1 MMNKINSTQ
10 LESYKNSMLIRF
22 YLFSALRTAL
32 FHIPILVIYF
42 MNILGSSLQIGIL
55 ISLKT
60 ISSLIFEIPTG
71 IVADRVSRKL
81 SVIIGLLLNA
91 CSLIIFVVQKDFMW
105 FGIAQV
111 MFGIA
116 ETFYSGA
123 DSALLYDNLKEMDSE
138 ESYENASR
146 NISLFGSIALFI
158 SFITGSYFYS
168 ISNTIPFILSAI
180 AIGCALFIFIPI
192 SEHSYKKE
200 NSDKISL
207 LSKHLYRQPMSIWSL
222 ITFSN
227 IIGSIF
233 YATYLFLI
241 PILLKESG
249 IVEKSFG
256 IIMSVGVITFGFGA
270 KCSVVIKKREQFMK
284 IGVPIIASILFV
296 IVAIFNS
303 SLGIVCLLVIM
314 RLLWGTYDIIYNIEL
329 NSRIVD
335 SSVRASMISIGSAI
349 EGGATSLIIM
359 LFGFLTSQLS
369 TSYLLFLIGGM
380 FIIASIGF
388 ILTMEKFS
396 GSCKEE

>member
-1 MMNKINSTQ
+1 
-10 LESYKNSMLIRF
+10 
-22 YLFSALRTAL
+22 
-32 FHIPILVIYF
+32 
-42 MNILGSSLQIGIL
+42 
-55 ISLKT
+55 
-60 ISSLIFEIPTG
+60 
-71 IVADRVSRKL
+71 
-81 SVIIGLLLNA
+81 
-91 CSLIIFVVQKDFMW
+91 
-105 FGIAQV
+105 
-111 MFGIA
+111 
-116 ETFYSGA
+116 
-123 DSALLYDNLKEMDSE
+123 
-138 ESYENASR
+138 
-146 NISLFGSIALFI
+146 
-158 SFITGSYFYS
+158 
-168 ISNTIPFILSAI
+168 
-180 AIGCALFIFIPI
+180 
-192 SEHSYKKE
+192 
-200 NSDKISL
+200 
-207 LSKHLYRQPMSIWSL
+207 MSIWSL